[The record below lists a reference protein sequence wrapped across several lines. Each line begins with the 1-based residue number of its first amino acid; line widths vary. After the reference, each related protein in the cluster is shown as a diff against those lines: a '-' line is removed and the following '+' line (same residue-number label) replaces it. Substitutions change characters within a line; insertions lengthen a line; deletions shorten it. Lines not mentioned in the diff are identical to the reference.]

1 MGAIGKNSYAMRLA
15 VTMVKLGLLTDERLK
30 EAINRAQEIGQ
41 PLNEALVDLGFIT
54 AWELVAF
61 VTHEAELPSIEID
74 PERIDRKV
82 LTKLPV
88 ALAVKYEMLPLG
100 EHENLITMALANPL
114 TVFSLDDIKR
124 ETGFDITPVLAKK
137 EEIDQLIKEV
147 YGESRLVDDAV
158 AHVSQ
163 SDIELPTDD
172 ISTPDRLEALTSQA
186 PVVKLVNE
194 MILAAVQEGASD
206 IHIEPRRAIVDLRTR
221 VDGVLYRVSTL
232 PRDMLM
238 AVVSRVKIMANM
250 DISERRAPQD
260 GRIEVK
266 MQGKLIDLR
275 VSTFPTIYGEKV
287 VMRILDKSSTILD
300 ISTLGFSPEA
310 FEQVRMLISQPYGMV
325 LFVGPTG
332 SGKSTSLYA
341 VLNTINSPDLNV
353 MTLEDPVEYEM
364 SMVNQGQINPRAGL
378 TFATGLRTLLRQD
391 PDIIMVG
398 EIRDIET
405 AELAVRAS
413 LTGHLLFS
421 TLHTMD
427 APSAP
432 ARLVDMGVE
441 PFLIASSV
449 SGVVAQRLV
458 RVICEHCKVEFTPP
472 PELLKE
478 VGLDPSRV
486 TKLYRGEGCPFCH
499 NTGYKGRTGIY
510 EVMVMN
516 DTLKKLIMNRASADD
531 IGRAAE
537 TAGMKTLRA
546 DGLDKVLAGV
556 TTIEEVLR
564 ETAADILD

>member
-1 MGAIGKNSYAMRLA
+1 MALIGKNSYAMRLA
-15 VTMVKLGLLTDERLK
+15 VTMVKLGLLTDGQLK

-41 PLNEALVDLGFIT
+41 PLNEALVDLGFT
-54 AWELVAF
+54 SAWELVAF

-74 PERIDRKV
+74 PERID
-82 LTKLPV
+82 LTAVKRLPV
-88 ALAVKYEMLPLG
+88 SLAVKYEMLPLG
-100 EHENLITMALANPL
+100 EHENLVTMALANPL
-114 TVFSLDDIKR
+114 TVFALDDIKR
-124 ETGFDITPVLAKK
+124 ETGLDITPVLAKK
-137 EEIDQLIKEV
+137 EEIDQLIKQF

-158 AHVSQ
+158 AGVAASN
-163 SDIELPTDD
+163 IELPGED
-172 ISTPDRLEALTSQA
+172 ISTPARLEALTSQP

-194 MILAAVQEGASD
+194 VILHAVQEGASD

-221 VDGVLYRVSTL
+221 VDGILYRVSTI
-232 PRDMLM
+232 PRDLLM

-250 DISERRAPQD
+250 DIAERRAPQD

-300 ISTLGFSPEA
+300 IGTLGFSEES
-310 FEQVRMLISQPYGMV
+310 FETVRMLISQPYGMV

-427 APSAP
+427 SPSAP

-449 SGVVAQRLV
+449 SGVIAQRLV
-458 RVICEHCKVEFTPP
+458 RMICDHCKVEFTPP
-472 PELLKE
+472 PEMLKE
-478 VGLDPSRV
+478 VGLDPAEV
-486 TKLYRGEGCPFCH
+486 TKLYRGEGCAFCH

-516 DTLKKLIMNRASADD
+516 DKIKKLIMNRASADE
-531 IGRAAE
+531 IGRVAE
-537 TAGMKTLRA
+537 KSGMKTLRA